1 MAIIELVNW
10 SERLKN
16 SLAVEVAR
24 LKEITMVP
32 ASVFQP
38 PHYETDCEDEYFFEN
53 GEYIDELMS
62 RLNIAGDFAAG
73 EMVVDAVDGDAMVVD
88 EVAAGEE
95 MEIDAA

>member
-16 SLAVEVAR
+16 SLTVEVAR
-24 LKEITMVP
+24 LKELTMAP
-32 ASVFQP
+32 ASLFQP
-38 PHYETDCEDEYFFEN
+38 QHYETDCEDEYFFEN

-62 RLNIAGDFAAG
+62 RLNIASD
-73 EMVVDAVDGDAMVVD
+73 EMVVETVDGDAMVVD
-88 EVAAGEE
+88 EAAAGEE